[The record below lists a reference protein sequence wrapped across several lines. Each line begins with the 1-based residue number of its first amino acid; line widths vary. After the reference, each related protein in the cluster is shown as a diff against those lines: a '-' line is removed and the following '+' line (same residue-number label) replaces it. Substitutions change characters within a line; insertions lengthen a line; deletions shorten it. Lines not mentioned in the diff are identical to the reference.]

1 MIRTG
6 LRIAMAAAL
15 VGIGWVVGAAQTS
28 QPDFELLINAPSGE
42 TRIECVRGCSLSW
55 VERGLNSTATASSRF
70 TYACGGDRGGDRC
83 SSGRVGGWINKP

>member
-1 MIRTG
+1 MIRAS

-15 VGIGWVVGAAQTS
+15 VGIGWAVGAAQNS

-42 TRIECVRGCSLSW
+42 TRIECVRGCTLSW
-55 VERGLNSTATASSRF
+55 VERGLNSNAEANSRF
-70 TYACGGDRGGDRC
+70 TYGCGGDRC